1 MAHWRKSRRGCQLIT
16 PPVTRQAMF
25 CAAPAV
31 PAYALNVR
39 RSTTCRASKQSAT
52 PKWSEKA
59 TVAGGGYNGACDID
73 AVKQVIQECSLLDG
87 ERQKACWASS
97 GASGAHVLAQH
108 ACSCSDST
116 LLFPPLCVRRAG
128 TVRRLR
134 YRRGDHALRQGCWVA
149 RRQGSLRRRRIW
161 HAQSAKSLGRLRLFT
176 GALQLCECA
185 SVLGSRGAARTAGML
200 SSRGDE
206 TTRDSRARLCC
217 SPS

>member
-39 RSTTCRASKQSAT
+39 RSTTCRASKQSAN

-73 AVKQVIQECSLLDG
+73 AVKKVIQECSLLDG

-149 RRQGSLRRRRIW
+149 RRQGSLRRHRIPRTVSKVVGPVKAF
-161 HAQSAKSLGRLRLFT
+161 HRGTSAVRVRVSVGKQS
-176 GALQLCECA
+176 
-185 SVLGSRGAARTAGML
+185 
-200 SSRGDE
+200 
-206 TTRDSRARLCC
+206 C
-217 SPS
+217 SHCRYAEQ